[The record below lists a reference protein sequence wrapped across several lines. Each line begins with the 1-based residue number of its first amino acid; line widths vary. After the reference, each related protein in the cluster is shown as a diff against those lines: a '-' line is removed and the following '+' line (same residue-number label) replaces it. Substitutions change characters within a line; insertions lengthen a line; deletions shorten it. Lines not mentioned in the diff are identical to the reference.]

1 MNADKSTLSDEEQTS
16 DNIRH
21 PIWWA
26 LTEFAKP
33 HLPYLAFSL
42 ASMLIARLCW
52 LYPTV
57 VFGQV
62 LNSVIDPNS
71 SLSLLFIPNSMI
83 PAEQLS
89 QIWFAAGVIGVA
101 FLSGSVFMAL
111 GSWAHALAAYRI
123 QHELRVATYEKVQ
136 SHPISFFDNEHSGNL
151 MSTMNNDTN
160 QLYTFFSG
168 TLKTLGHASVILL
181 GVGFYMLLL
190 NWQLAL
196 VTFVSPIL
204 ILISNHFY
212 NNYIRPKHQKL
223 RENVS
228 DINTTL
234 SNNIN
239 GINIIKVYNNEGKE
253 KERIEKVSEEYRKAS
268 WIVDK
273 LQILMDQITG
283 RITDIGEILV
293 FIVGGIWVVS
303 GPPLFFTQPLA
314 GGTLVIFF
322 FFVGKFNWPL
332 HQVPTIVNQFQ
343 EASAASERVYGI
355 YKTPENVTKSEP
367 EDKLSD
373 VHGSVTYSDVNFT
386 YDDSDTPTIRD
397 ISFEVD
403 AGETVGIVGPTGAG
417 KSTLVKLLLRFY
429 QPDSGTIQVDRT
441 NIQDIEVNNL
451 RQHIGYVSQ
460 EPYLFEGSIAENIGY
475 GDPNRDIQ
483 NIKQAA
489 KLAAAHDFIT
499 EMEGGYSTQL
509 GEKGE
514 SLSGGQ
520 RQRISL
526 ARAFYHNP
534 EIIILDEATS
544 HVDNIT
550 ELKIHENVQN
560 YLEDS
565 TVFIVAHRISN
576 VRDADRLFA
585 MEDGAIVERGTHQEL
600 INQEG
605 LYAALWW
612 IQVGEFDKIK
622 SQYYQRLSEYEQL
635 PV

>member
-1 MNADKSTLSDEEQTS
+1 MNADISTPSDGEQTS
-16 DNIRH
+16 DTFRH

-26 LTEFAKP
+26 VTEFAKP
-33 HLPYLAFSL
+33 HLPYITFSL
-42 ASMLIARLCW
+42 VSKLVARLGW

-62 LNSVIDPNS
+62 LNSVIDPDS
-71 SLSLLFIPNSMI
+71 TLSLLFVPQSMI
-83 PAEQLS
+83 PAGPRS

-101 FLSGSVFMAL
+101 YLIGSVFTVL
-111 GSWAHALAAYRI
+111 GSMTQALAAYRI
-123 QHELRVATYEKVQ
+123 QHELRTATYENVQ
-136 SHPISFFDNEHSGNL
+136 SHPISFFENEHTGNL
-151 MSTMNNDTN
+151 MSIMNNDTN
-160 QLYTFFSG
+160 QLYTFFSN
-168 TLKTLGHASVILL
+168 TLTISGNAAFMLL
-181 GVGFYMLLL
+181 GVSFYMLLL

-196 VTFVSPIL
+196 VTFVVPAL
-204 ILISNHFY
+204 IFIFNHFY
-212 NNYIRPKHQKL
+212 NKYIKTAHREL

-234 SNNIN
+234 SNKLN
-239 GINIIKVYNNEGKE
+239 GIHIIKVYTNEE
-253 KERIEKVSEEYRKAS
+253 IEEERIEEASEEYRRAS
-268 WIVDK
+268 WVVDK

-283 RITDIGEILV
+283 RITDIGDILV
-293 FIVGGIWVVS
+293 FIVGGLWVVS
-303 GPPLFFTQPLA
+303 GPPLFFTQPLE
-314 GGTLVIFF
+314 GGTLVVFF
-322 FFVGKFNWPL
+322 FLVGKFNWPM

-343 EASAASERVYGI
+343 EASAASERVYEI
-355 YKTPENVTKSEP
+355 YKTPENVTKSDPAE
-367 EDKLSD
+367 KLSD
-373 VHGSVTYSDVNFT
+373 VHGSVTYSEVNFSYDVN
-386 YDDSDTPTIRD
+386 DTQTIHD

-417 KSTLVKLLLRFY
+417 KSTLIKLLPKFY
-429 QPDSGTIQVDRT
+429 QLDSGTIQVDGT
-441 NIQDIEVNNL
+441 DIQDIDVGSL

-460 EPYLFEGSIAENIGY
+460 EPYLFEGTIAENIGY
-475 GDPNRDIQ
+475 GDSNRDKQ
-483 NIKQAA
+483 EVRQAA

-499 EMEGGYSTQL
+499 EMEDGYSTEL

-534 EIIILDEATS
+534 QIIILDEATS

-560 YLEDS
+560 YLEDR
-565 TVFIVAHRISN
+565 TVFIIAHRISN
-576 VRDADRLFA
+576 VRDSDRLFA

-612 IQVGEFDKIK
+612 VQVGEFDKIK